1 MRLSLWSR
9 FFSDVPMLWIF
20 QFNISTINI
29 IHRHV
34 FGTAGKNMTEHYHSK
49 GTADENIEGLGIS
62 TKSCQ
67 SDFATAID
75 VMNEN
80 FISGE
85 IKKAFPDH
93 EVRKVS
99 SLCLMQSIFNIDT
112 WFHLDYFELNGMNG
126 LYLR

>member
-1 MRLSLWSR
+1 
-9 FFSDVPMLWIF
+9 
-20 QFNISTINI
+20 
-29 IHRHV
+29 
-34 FGTAGKNMTEHYHSK
+34 MTEHYHSK

-80 FISGE
+80 FISAE

-93 EVRKVS
+93 EVRSS
-99 SLCLMQSIFNIDT
+99 SLPIAIYVRLI
-112 WFHLDYFELNGMNG
+112 
-126 LYLR
+126 YLISYC